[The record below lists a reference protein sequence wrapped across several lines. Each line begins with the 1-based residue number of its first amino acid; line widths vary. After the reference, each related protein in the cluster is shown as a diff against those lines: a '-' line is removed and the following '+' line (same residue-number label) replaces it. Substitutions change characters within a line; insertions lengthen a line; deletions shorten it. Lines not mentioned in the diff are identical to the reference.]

1 MEDLGATLR
10 EARERRGLS
19 LGEVE
24 RHLRIR
30 THLLDALERGDLAS
44 LPSEAQARGFVRNYA
59 EFLGLD
65 PQAILDVLE
74 EGRRQ
79 RKTGPRPAA
88 TGPAPTGPSV
98 VVRSRRPRW
107 FSPDLFI
114 AAGVTLSV
122 LIMLIWGGG
131 RVMAAMRERTEA
143 EVAASGFLVPTAST
157 TPEPSAAVIESGT
170 EAAAPAEL
178 VVVPQE
184 TLIPTATATF
194 LLAAVDR
201 VDLRIL
207 VQQRAWLSVTVDGVE
222 AFRGRVIPGDL
233 KEYQAENVIEILTS
247 NGAALR
253 ILYEGEDQGV
263 LGELGQV
270 VRRLWSLQGVL
281 TATPTPSATASQTPR
296 FAPTLTA
303 TATP

>member
-30 THLLDALERGDLAS
+30 SHLLDALERGDLAS

-65 PQAILDVLE
+65 SQAILDVLE

-79 RKTGPRPAA
+79 RKTGPRPA
-88 TGPAPTGPSV
+88 TGPVPTGPSV
-98 VVRSRRPRW
+98 AVRSRRPRW
-107 FSPDLFI
+107 LSPDLFI

-157 TPEPSAAVIESGT
+157 TPEPSAAVAEAESDV
-170 EAAAPAEL
+170 APASEL
-178 VVVPQE
+178 AVVPQS
-184 TLIPTATATF
+184 TLTPTATATF
-194 LLAAVDR
+194 LLAAEDR

-207 VQQRAWLSVTVDGVE
+207 IQQRAWLSVLVDGEEV
-222 AFRGRVIPGDL
+222 FRGRVIPGDL
-233 KEYQAENVIEILTS
+233 KEYQAESVIEILTS

-270 VRRLWSLQGVL
+270 VRRLWSFQGAL

>member
-1 MEDLGATLR
+1 
-10 EARERRGLS
+10 
-19 LGEVE
+19 
-24 RHLRIR
+24 
-30 THLLDALERGDLAS
+30 
-44 LPSEAQARGFVRNYA
+44 
-59 EFLGLD
+59 
-65 PQAILDVLE
+65 
-74 EGRRQ
+74 
-79 RKTGPRPAA
+79 
-88 TGPAPTGPSV
+88 
-98 VVRSRRPRW
+98 
-107 FSPDLFI
+107 
-114 AAGVTLSV
+114 
-122 LIMLIWGGG
+122 
-131 RVMAAMRERTEA
+131 MAAMRERTEA
-143 EVAASGFLVPTAST
+143 DVAASGFLVPTAST
-157 TPEPSAAVIESGT
+157 TPEPSAEVTEAGT
-170 EAAAPAEL
+170 EAALTAEL
-178 VVVPQE
+178 AVVPQE
-184 TLIPTATATF
+184 TFVPTPTATF

-296 FAPTLTA
+296 FAPTSTA